1 MKKGVLLFLLVC
13 AVALG
18 LCSCQNAE
26 GHYADRKIRI
36 QVSHVSGFEVDAEY
50 DVYLENIRVGESFE
64 LPHGEANL
72 SYVVTVTITDV
83 KKDGITLSF
92 SEPMDRIP
100 EGDAKWETEIRSF
113 QLIEGKTERF
123 VTPTDGGGDN
133 FAFSLVPKDEIYDAI
148 Q

>member
-1 MKKGVLLFLLVC
+1 MKRAILLALMAILVVC
-13 AVALG
+13 TLS
-18 LCSCQNAE
+18 SCQNAE

-83 KKDGITLSF
+83 KKEEITLSF

-113 QLIEGKTERF
+113 RLIEGKTERF

>member
-1 MKKGVLLFLLVC
+1 MKRAVFLVLAVILAVC
-13 AVALG
+13 A

-26 GHYADRKIRI
+26 EYYADQKIRI
-36 QVSHVSGFEVDAEY
+36 QVSHISGFAVDAEY
-50 DVYLENIRVGESFE
+50 DVYLENVREGENFE

-72 SYVVTVTITDV
+72 SYMVTVTITDV

>member
-1 MKKGVLLFLLVC
+1 MKRVVFLVLAVILAVC
-13 AVALG
+13 A

-26 GHYADRKIRI
+26 EYYADQKIRI
-36 QVSHVSGFEVDAEY
+36 QVSHISGFAVDAEY
-50 DVYLENIRVGESFE
+50 DVYLENVREGENFE

-72 SYVVTVTITDV
+72 SYMVTVTITDV

-100 EGDAKWETEIRSF
+100 AEDVKWELEIESF
-113 QLIEGKTERF
+113 QLTEGETECF
-123 VTPTDGGGDN
+123 ITPTDGGGDN

>member
-1 MKKGVLLFLLVC
+1 MKRELFLALLVI
-13 AVALG
+13 VLTFAL
-18 LCSCQNAE
+18 LSCQNAE
-26 GHYADRKIRI
+26 EYYADRKIRI
-36 QVSHVSGFEVDAEY
+36 QVSHVSGFRVDAEY
-50 DVYLENIRVGESFE
+50 DVYLENIGVGESFE

-72 SYVVTVTITDV
+72 SYVATVTITDV

-113 QLIEGKTERF
+113 QLTEGKTERF
-123 VTPTDGGGDN
+123 ATPTDGGGDN